1 MTTDYRDTVKLPQT
15 DFSMRA
21 GLPKLE
27 PKLIQQWQDADLY
40 NQILKERKGSEPFIL
55 HDGPPYA
62 NGDLHLGHAL
72 NKILKD
78 FVVRSQSMY
87 GRYAPYVPGWDCHGL
102 PIEWKIEEKY
112 RKKKKNKDEV
122 PLNIFRNEC
131 REFAAQWV
139 DIQKEQFKR
148 LGGIADWDNP
158 YLTMNYEAEA
168 KIVEEI
174 GKFLLNGSL
183 YLGAKPVLWSVVE
196 KTALAEAEV
205 EYNDNHVSDSIYV
218 GFSIVSS
225 ADEKLIGAKALIWTT
240 TPWTIPANRA
250 VAYGPEV
257 KYGVYEIKEVASGS
271 LAKVGDKLLIAQD
284 LAEEVVEKCH
294 IKDWNLIHSPSSLEG
309 AIAHHPWHDKGYD
322 YDVPLVAVDYV
333 EVETGT
339 GLVHTAPNHGEDD
352 WHTGRKYNLAMTE
365 TVLADGLYSENLPI
379 VKGIHVFKAA
389 PIVLQNLE
397 DVGALYGHSR
407 MTHSYPV
414 SWRSKAPL
422 IYRNTP
428 QWFIALDDD
437 NKIRHKALTALKNVD
452 FFPAVGRNRLTSMVE
467 VRPDWC
473 VSRQRAWGVPIAI
486 FVDKKTNQPL
496 CDNKVMERVVDAFK
510 NEGADAWFLSPKERF
525 LGDDYNAD
533 DYDQVMDILDV
544 WFDSGSTHAFVLE
557 EREEL
562 QSPANLYLEGSDQHR
577 GWFQSSLLESC
588 GTRGRAPYKQVLTHG
603 FLLDDKGYKMS
614 KSLGNTIEPKKVIDQ
629 YGADILRLW
638 VANADFSGEIAIG
651 DDILKGISDIYRRL
665 RNTLRWILGNLDDF
679 SPEEN
684 LSYKELPELE
694 QYILHRLYMLGEDQK
709 RYVNN
714 EYAFHKFFHNLHNFC
729 TIELSAIYF
738 DIRKDT
744 LYCDSMHSV
753 NRRAARTVLNI
764 LFDTLTTWLAPFLC
778 FTAEEAWQSRYPQG
792 KSVHLELFRMPEECW
807 NKPNLAQKWQR
818 LLEVRKVVTG
828 ALELERKEKR
838 IGSSLEAAPVLYVD
852 EKTAQLLKMK
862 NLADFFITSDVTVK
876 TEKKPENAFIL
887 ADVEDVAVV
896 SQDAIEHKCP
906 RCWKHIEAPKSL
918 QEEDSQ
924 KHPELCPRCLEAMKA

>member
-1 MTTDYRDTVKLPQT
+1 MSIDYRDTVKLPKT
-15 DFSMRA
+15 DFAMRA
-21 GLPKLE
+21 GLPRKE
-27 PKLIQQWQDADLY
+27 PEILKQWDEMDLY
-40 NQILKERKGSEPFIL
+40 QQIIAARKDAEPFIL

-122 PLNIFRNEC
+122 PLNVFRNEC
-131 REFAAQWV
+131 RQFAAKWV
-139 DIQKEQFKR
+139 DVQKGQFQR
-148 LGGIADWDNP
+148 LGGMGDWNNP
-158 YLTMNYEAEA
+158 YLTMTYDAEA
-168 KIVEEI
+168 QIVEEI

-205 EYNDNHVSDSIYV
+205 EYDDNHVSDSIYV
-218 GFSIVSS
+218 GFPIVSS
-225 ADEKLIGAKALIWTT
+225 NDEKLIGVKVLIWTT

-250 VAYGPEV
+250 VAFGSEV
-257 KYGVYEIKEVASGS
+257 TYGVYEVKAVSDGA
-271 LAKVGDKLLIAQD
+271 LAQIGDKLLIAQD
-284 LAEEVVEKCH
+284 LAEEVAEKCN
-294 IKDWNLIHSPSSLEG
+294 IADWTLIHTPSSLEG
-309 AIAHHPWHDKGYD
+309 SIAHHPFHDKGYD

-352 WHTGRKYNLAMTE
+352 WHTGRKYNLSMTE

-379 VKGIHVFKAA
+379 VKGMHVFKVA
-389 PIVLQNLE
+389 PTVLENLQE
-397 DVGALYGHSR
+397 AHALYAHSKF
-407 MTHSYPV
+407 THSYPV

-437 NKIRHKALTALKNVD
+437 NQIRSKALTSLDNVD
-452 FFPAVGRNRLTSMVE
+452 FFPKAGRNRLTSMVQD
-467 VRPDWC
+467 RPDWC

-496 CDNKVMERVVDAFK
+496 KDAKVMQRVVDAFK
-510 NEGADAWFLSPKERF
+510 AEGADAWFLSPKERF

-533 DYDQVMDILDV
+533 DFEQVMDILDV

-557 EREEL
+557 GREEL

-614 KSLGNTIEPKKVIDQ
+614 KSLGNTVEPKKVIDQ

-638 VANADFSGEIAIG
+638 VANSDFSGEIAIG

-665 RNTLRWILGNLDDF
+665 RNTLRWILGNLTEF
-679 SPEEN
+679 STEEN

-694 QYILHRLYMLGEDQK
+694 QYVLHRLYKLGQDQK
-709 RYVNN
+709 RYVND
-714 EYAFHKFFHNLHNFC
+714 EYAFHKFLHNLHNFC
-729 TIELSAIYF
+729 TIDLSAIYF

-744 LYCDSMHSV
+744 LYCDAENST

-778 FTAEEAWQSRYPQG
+778 FTTEEAWLARYPEA
-792 KSVHLELFRMPEECW
+792 KSIHLELFREVDNIW
-807 NKPNLAQKWQR
+807 NNPALAEKWQK

-838 IGSSLEAAPVLYVD
+838 IGSSLQAAPILYVS
-852 EKTAQLLKMK
+852 EETADLLQME
-862 NLADFFITSDVTVK
+862 NLADFFITSAVEVTIGQA
-876 TEKKPENAFIL
+876 PEGAFTLPDISGI
-887 ADVEDVAVV
+887 AVV
-896 SQDAIEHKCP
+896 SKEAEGEKCE
-906 RCWKHIEAPKSL
+906 RCWKIGALAKDDVHKTI
-918 QEEDSQ
+918 
-924 KHPELCPRCLEAMKA
+924 CPRCLQALTAD

>member
-1 MTTDYRDTVKLPQT
+1 MTIDYRDTVQLPQT
-15 DFSMRA
+15 DFPMRA

-27 PKLIQQWQDADLY
+27 PKLIEQWQKANLY
-40 NQILKERKGSEPFIL
+40 EQILIARKGSEPFIL

-112 RKKKKNKDEV
+112 RKKKKNKDEI
-122 PLNIFRNEC
+122 PLNVFRNEC
-131 REFAAQWV
+131 REFAAKWV

-148 LGGIADWDNP
+148 LGGVGDWDNP
-158 YLTMNYEAEA
+158 YLTMTFEAEA
-168 KIVEEI
+168 QIAEEI
-174 GKFLLNGSL
+174 GKFLLNDSL

-205 EYNDNHVSDSIYV
+205 EYDDNHVSDSIYV
-218 GFSIVSS
+218 GFPIVSAS
-225 ADEKLIGAKALIWTT
+225 DEKLIAAKALIWTT

-257 KYGVYEIKEVASGS
+257 KYGVYEIQEVAEGA
-271 LAKVGDKLLIAQD
+271 LAQIGDKLLIAQD
-284 LAEEVVEKCH
+284 LANEVAEKCH
-294 IKDWNLIHSPSSLEG
+294 IQKWALIHTPSSLEG
-309 AIAHHPWHDKGYD
+309 AIAHHPWHEKGYD

-352 WHTGRKYNLAMTE
+352 WHTGRKYNLPMTE
-365 TVLADGLYSENLPI
+365 TVLADGTYSESLPI
-379 VKGIHVFKAA
+379 VKSMHVFKVA
-389 PIVLQNLE
+389 PTVLEHLTE
-397 DVGALYGHSR
+397 AGALYSHSKLK
-407 MTHSYPV
+407 HSYPV

-437 NKIRHKALTALKNVD
+437 NKIRQTALDALEKVE
-452 FFPAVGRNRLTSMVE
+452 FFPAAGRNRLTAMVSD
-467 VRPDWC
+467 RPDWC

-496 CDNKVMERVVDAFK
+496 KDKNVMARIVQAFK
-510 NEGADAWFLSPKERF
+510 EEGADAWFSSPKERF
-525 LGDDYNAD
+525 LGSDYNAD
-533 DYDQVMDILDV
+533 DYEQVMDILDV

-557 EREEL
+557 GRSEL

-614 KSLGNTIEPKKVIDQ
+614 KSLGNTVEPKKVIDQ

-651 DDILKGISDIYRRL
+651 DDILKGISDIYRRI
-665 RNTLRWILGNLDDF
+665 RNTLRWILGNLDGF

-694 QYILHRLYMLGEDQK
+694 QYVLHRLYQLGEDQK
-709 RYVNN
+709 RYINK
-714 EYAFHKFFHNLHNFC
+714 EYAFHKFFHNLHNFF
-729 TIELSAIYF
+729 TIDLSAIYF

-744 LYCDSMHSV
+744 LYCDNVNSL

-778 FTAEEAWQSRYPQG
+778 FTAEEAWQLRYPQAQ
-792 KSVHLELFRMPEECW
+792 SVHLELFRMPEESW
-807 NKPNLAQKWQR
+807 NNPQLAEKWKR

-838 IGSSLEAAPVLYVD
+838 IGSSLEAAPIVYVD
-852 EKTAQLLKMK
+852 EATAGLMDMD
-862 NLADFFITSDVTVK
+862 NLADFFITSAVKVT
-876 TEKKPENAFIL
+876 TETAPKAAFTLSDIQN
-887 ADVEDVAVV
+887 VAVQP
-896 SQDAIEHKCP
+896 SDAIEHKCP
-906 RCWKHIEAPKSL
+906 RCWKHVAPKDAGSA
-918 QEEDSQ
+918 
-924 KHPELCPRCLEAMKA
+924 HPELCPRCFEAMEA